1 MPPIGRLTNGDGG
14 NGGNNIVKYLT
25 IDAVS
30 VIQNGLEAALVMV
43 VP

>member
-1 MPPIGRLTNGDGG
+1 MNGGGG

-30 VIQNGLEAALVMV
+30 AILNGAETSVVMV